1 MAPLPAA
8 IEVCMPPHIR
18 PARTIAASLGGG
30 VIGLL
35 LLGAVMGYVIGPM
48 LDLQGLATLLP
59 PLLGGI
65 VGAVLGASFGLAFAF
80 RDEPRRRR
88 LSTVLTV
95 LLPASVLLA
104 GAAAE
109 VIDVMVVHPLTLAVL
124 LPALALLGRF
134 VGTRG
139 NHDRDGAGPRRVP
152 DGAARSR

>member
-1 MAPLPAA
+1 MSPELRP
-8 IEVCMPPHIR
+8 IR
-18 PARTIAASLGGG
+18 TVAASLGGG
-30 VIGLL
+30 VVGLL
-35 LLGAVMGYVIGPM
+35 LVGAIVGYLIGPM

-80 RDEPRRRR
+80 RDEPRRQQQI
-88 LSTVLTV
+88 TVLTV
-95 LLPASVLLA
+95 LLPALVLLA

-134 VGTRG
+134 LATRG
-139 NHDRDGAGPRRVP
+139 ERGEHDRDGADQRRRSS
-152 DGAARSR
+152 GAARSR